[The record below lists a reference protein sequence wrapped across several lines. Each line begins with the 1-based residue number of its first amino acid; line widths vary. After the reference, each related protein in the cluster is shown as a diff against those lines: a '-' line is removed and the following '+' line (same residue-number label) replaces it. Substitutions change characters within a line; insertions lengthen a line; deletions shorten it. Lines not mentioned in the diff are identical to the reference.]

1 VVIVSMTEREIDRWV
16 ASQNLPPRA
25 GYLFRYPF
33 LGFENPHFQDFK
45 KAHDIIRTFTV
56 YAAHEGGH
64 LEIISQFIASKNHC
78 VESLRKICELLES
91 DEHMMIFCFCLHR
104 AWMIW
109 GIGKEKSACEL
120 GLSPLAKGCS
130 RSKKADEI
138 RGQIKQKTEE
148 IVGLV
153 NGLAEIGGVHW
164 ISGPQSS
171 IYAALLQRAVD
182 IQSNSLPE
190 PIRQWAD
197 WVAYD
202 ASDGV
207 LAQKFQ
213 KFSGDIGAFY
223 GTDFPMPTFES
234 LMLAYGQQVAE
245 DFGRNSPYR
254 DALKASKRKEF
265 NPAFFARGF
274 LGLLSRMVD
283 DGLLPEKIKTLRR
296 VDFDRLFNPPFPVV
310 EFKRYVDSDWRK
322 DIDTTA
328 EEHERKQ
335 KKEDKRKNKAIN
347 TAKSP
352 ANI

>member
-1 VVIVSMTEREIDRWV
+1 
-16 ASQNLPPRA
+16 
-25 GYLFRYPF
+25 
-33 LGFENPHFQDFK
+33 
-45 KAHDIIRTFTV
+45 
-56 YAAHEGGH
+56 
-64 LEIISQFIASKNHC
+64 
-78 VESLRKICELLES
+78 
-91 DEHMMIFCFCLHR
+91 
-104 AWMIW
+104 
-109 GIGKEKSACEL
+109 
-120 GLSPLAKGCS
+120 
-130 RSKKADEI
+130 
-138 RGQIKQKTEE
+138 
-148 IVGLV
+148 
-153 NGLAEIGGVHW
+153 
-164 ISGPQSS
+164 
-171 IYAALLQRAVD
+171 
-182 IQSNSLPE
+182 
-190 PIRQWAD
+190 
-197 WVAYD
+197 
-202 ASDGV
+202 

-213 KFSGDIGAFY
+213 KFSGDVGAFY

-254 DALKASKRKEF
+254 DSLKDSKRKEF

-347 TAKSP
+347 TANNSI
-352 ANI
+352 N